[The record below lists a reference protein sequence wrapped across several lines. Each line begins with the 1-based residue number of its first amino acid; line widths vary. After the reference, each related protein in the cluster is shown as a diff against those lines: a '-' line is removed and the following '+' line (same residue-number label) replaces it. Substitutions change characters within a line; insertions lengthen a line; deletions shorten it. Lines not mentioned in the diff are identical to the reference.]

1 MSNAARLVL
10 KKKTTIIVTSS
21 SDLILV
27 LEFCRMEKQLYF
39 LGHRLLLVNEINSV
53 KERED
58 SHTASK

>member
-39 LGHRLLLVNEINSV
+39 LVHRLLLVNEINSV